1 MLVSDLVEHLKKF
14 PQDIPV
20 YVSAPV
26 QGDCEALRSFRY
38 IELDDRYPAIVFFP
52 SWGLT

>member
-1 MLVSDLVEHLKKF
+1 MLVSDLVEYLKKF

-26 QGDCEALRSFRY
+26 QGDCEALRNFQQTTD
-38 IELDDRYPAIVFFP
+38 IELDDRYPAIVLFP
-52 SWGLT
+52 S